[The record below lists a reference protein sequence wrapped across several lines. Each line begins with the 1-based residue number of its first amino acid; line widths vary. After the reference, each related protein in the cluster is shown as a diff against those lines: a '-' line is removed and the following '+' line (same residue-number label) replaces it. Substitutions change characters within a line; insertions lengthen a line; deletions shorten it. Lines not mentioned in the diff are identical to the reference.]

1 MLSLCLCGGWEELI
15 FLGEGAGEKRAD
27 AHRGRVNAL
36 YFYFYRYV
44 GWGGDSWVWRVEIGS
59 KGGGSAKILVILGI
73 GRMPK
78 IFYVDW
84 ELGRNGM

>member
-1 MLSLCLCGGWEELI
+1 MLSLCLCGGWEGLI

-44 GWGGDSWVWRVEIGS
+44 GGGWGDSWVWRVENGP
-59 KGGGSAKILVILGI
+59 KVVGGSAENFGHIGGRTNEKNLLCRLGV
-73 GRMPK
+73 R
-78 IFYVDW
+78 
-84 ELGRNGM
+84 

>member
-1 MLSLCLCGGWEELI
+1 MFVRRVGGTNILRGRVRGEE
-15 FLGEGAGEKRAD
+15 GR

-59 KGGGSAKILVILGI
+59 KVGGSAENFGHIGDRTHAKNLLRRLGV
-73 GRMPK
+73 R
-78 IFYVDW
+78 
-84 ELGRNGM
+84 

>member
-1 MLSLCLCGGWEELI
+1 MLSLCLCGGWERLI

-44 GWGGDSWVWRVEIGS
+44 GGGWGDSWVWRVENGP
-59 KGGGSAKILVILGI
+59 KVVGGSAENFGHIGGRTHAKNLLCRLGV
-73 GRMPK
+73 R
-78 IFYVDW
+78 
-84 ELGRNGM
+84 

>member
-1 MLSLCLCGGWEELI
+1 MLSLCLCGGWEGLI
-15 FLGEGAGEKRAD
+15 FLGEGSGEKRAD

-59 KGGGSAKILVILGI
+59 KVGGSAENFGHIGDRRLGV
-73 GRMPK
+73 R
-78 IFYVDW
+78 
-84 ELGRNGM
+84 